1 VRDLVPFIFWSWFT
15 ISCFVLIR
23 RRVSGGSWKSVAAD
37 TDRSPINFSHPPP
50 PEATAATTAPP
61 APAPARPVR
70 VEGDTITEAP
80 PAPPPADLLD
90 ERARTLAEALEGI
103 AMPCDLAPLM
113 GSGPLDPREVA
124 FFTRDQVPA
133 EVGRAI
139 ADEFE
144 RLGYEISPVD
154 DRSIRAERGQD
165 LVRARIVSAATDSE
179 EVFAELHPSAP
190 KGSVVLELKLI

>member
-1 VRDLVPFIFWSWFT
+1 M
-15 ISCFVLIR
+15 
-23 RRVSGGSWKSVAAD
+23 AAD
-37 TDRSPINFSHPPP
+37 TDRSPINFPPP
-50 PEATAATTAPP
+50 PPPDATATP
-61 APAPARPVR
+61 APAPPVPPVR
-70 VEGDTITEAP
+70 IEGNTITETP
-80 PAPPPADLLD
+80 PVTTPADPLN

-113 GSGPLDPREVA
+113 GNGSLDPREVS

-133 EVGRAI
+133 KVGGAI
-139 ADEFE
+139 ADELE

-154 DRSIRAERGQD
+154 DRSIRAERGQN

-190 KGSVVLELKLI
+190 KDSVVVELKLV